1 MLTCTS
7 YKWYIFPRH
16 YWAHLAN
23 GSFWLFLF
31 IFPVNTYLF
40 SSCFHSEF
48 ANAWQWWCPL
58 ACLQPLEQHNFL
70 RFLAVMDDDNE
81 KTKINKIRLV
91 GLTLE
96 KKKNQWS
103 DLFSFQHLKLGL
115 LFGKPGYVVFS
126 DRFTSFGGFQRE
138 TVHAL
143 WISSTDIL
151 NQHMSKQKH
160 ISS

>member
-96 KKKNQWS
+96 KRKINDVFRKKA
-103 DLFSFQHLKLGL
+103 LFLESNKNSLLSHLQEEKICHIFNL
-115 LFGKPGYVVFS
+115 L
-126 DRFTSFGGFQRE
+126 
-138 TVHAL
+138 H
-143 WISSTDIL
+143 WWW
-151 NQHMSKQKH
+151 
-160 ISS
+160 